1 MVANTAPIFADT
13 PNVEWATVLTTANTT
28 KDLTSGTNA
37 LIFTAGADGAFV
49 NFIVGQPHGTNVASL
64 ARVFINNGGST
75 GTAANNT
82 YYGQIGLPAI
92 TNSETAE
99 VPSVVFPMNIAIPAG
114 HTIYVTLATAV
125 ASGWQFTAVGGDY

>member
-1 MVANTAPIFADT
+1 MVANTAPIFPDT
-13 PNVEWATVLTTANTT
+13 PNVEWGTVITTANTT
-28 KDLTSGTNA
+28 KDLTSGTIT
-37 LIFTAGADGAFV
+37 LIFTAGADGAYI
-49 NFIVGQPHGTNVASL
+49 NHIIGQPHGTNVASL
-64 ARVFINNGGST
+64 ARVFINNGSAT

-92 TNSETAE
+92 TNSEVAE
-99 VPSVVFPMNIAIPAG
+99 VPSVVLPMNIGLPAG